1 MGTTHMGYELIVI
14 GGGPAGLSAGIY
26 GARSGL
32 KTLILE
38 KAIAGG
44 RAGEAPL
51 IENYPGLEAVSGMD
65 LAEKLKVHAARY
77 VEIKEL
83 EAVRDIEVGQ
93 NFLVKTEKGE
103 YLGEALIIATGA
115 THRKLGVKGEAELAG
130 KGVSYCATCDGF
142 LFKGRRVAV
151 VGGGNAAAMYAIYLD
166 NLGCDVILI
175 HRRGEL
181 RADDYLKK
189 KLEGRIDILLNSVV
203 VEITGRDF
211 VEGIRVHDMVQDME
225 KELEVDGVFV
235 AIGEVP
241 NSELAA
247 KIGVSLDQDGYIKT
261 DKTQRTNI
269 SRVYAAGDVTGG
281 VRQIVVACSEGAVA
295 ALSAFEDI
303 KAPRWAKKSP

>member
-1 MGTTHMGYELIVI
+1 MSYDLIVI

-38 KAIAGG
+38 KGVAGG

-51 IENYPGLEAVSGMD
+51 VENYPGLEAVSGME
-65 LAEKLKVHAARY
+65 LVEKLKAHAAKY
-77 VEIKEL
+77 VEIREL
-83 EAVRDIEVGQ
+83 EAVKDIEVGQ

-103 YLGEALIIATGA
+103 YPAEALIIATGT
-115 THRKLGVKGEAELAG
+115 THRKLGVKGEVELLG
-130 KGVSYCATCDGF
+130 RGVSYCATCDGF
-142 LFKGRRVAV
+142 LFKGKRVAV
-151 VGGGNAAAMYAIYLD
+151 VGGGNAAAMYAVYLD
-166 NLGCDVILI
+166 NLGCDVTLI

-189 KLEGRIDILLNSVV
+189 KLEGRVNILLNSVV
-203 VEITGRDF
+203 VEIMGRDF
-211 VEGIRVHDMVQDME
+211 VEGIRVHDTVEDRE
-225 KELEVDGVFV
+225 KELVVDGVFV
-235 AIGEVP
+235 AVGEDP

-247 KIGVSLDQDGYIKT
+247 KIGVSLDKDGYIKT

-269 SRVYAAGDVTGG
+269 PRVYAAGDVTGG

-303 KAPRWAKKSP
+303 KAPYWAKKSL